1 MVALNQ
7 NKSYPYNWPLKESGL
22 WFKRMNGVNNTRC
35 WYLPSKQ
42 WYIIIRVFIRIC
54 IRLWLVVIFCVI
66 QCWIFLSL
74 ATCNFCLPFCEVVIC
89 LLLFFDNFFSLRI
102 CLIPFYLLFYSL
114 RVFFTEKK
122 IICICIRYYA
132 FFKLVYLSDT
142 NYNGCIEVSFW

>member
-102 CLIPFYLLFYSL
+102 CLIPFYL
-114 RVFFTEKK
+114 FFL
-122 IICICIRYYA
+122 
-132 FFKLVYLSDT
+132 FFKGFFYRKKRLSVFVLDT
-142 NYNGCIEVSFW
+142 MFF

>member
-1 MVALNQ
+1 MVQKNE
-7 NKSYPYNWPLKESGL
+7 W
-22 WFKRMNGVNNTRC
+22 R
-35 WYLPSKQ
+35 KQ
-42 WYIIIRVFIRIC
+42 HTLLVFAIKTVIYYHKGFCGRIFIRIC

-66 QCWIFLSL
+66 QCWIFLSI

-114 RVFFTEKK
+114 RVSFTEKK

-132 FFKLVYLSDT
+132 FLKLVYLSDT

>member
-42 WYIIIRVFIRIC
+42 WYIIIRIC

-66 QCWIFLSL
+66 QCWIFLSF
-74 ATCNFCLPFCEVVIC
+74 ATCNFCLPFLRGSHLPPIIFRQ
-89 LLLFFDNFFSLRI
+89 LFQSKNMFNPLLFIFLFFKGF
-102 CLIPFYLLFYSL
+102 FY
-114 RVFFTEKK
+114 RKK
-122 IICICIRYYA
+122 IICICIRDYA
-132 FFKLVYLSDT
+132 F
-142 NYNGCIEVSFW
+142 